1 MCIYT
6 HVHIHYIYYIL
17 LHILYHTV
25 YIPYYTLCILYTI
38 YLQYIYYIYNFF
50 IELLT
55 EALKSHMKCINLRCT
70 KKHIADA
77 KKKMNIERV
86 IDVEDRP
93 RKLDNY
99 TVLLGKETQ

>member
-1 MCIYT
+1 M
-6 HVHIHYIYYIL
+6 
-17 LHILYHTV
+17 HTV
-25 YIPYYTLCILYTI
+25 YYIFTIYILYI
-38 YLQYIYYIYNFF
+38 QLF

-70 KKHIADA
+70 KKHIVDA

-99 TVLLGKETQ
+99 TVLLGKKTQ